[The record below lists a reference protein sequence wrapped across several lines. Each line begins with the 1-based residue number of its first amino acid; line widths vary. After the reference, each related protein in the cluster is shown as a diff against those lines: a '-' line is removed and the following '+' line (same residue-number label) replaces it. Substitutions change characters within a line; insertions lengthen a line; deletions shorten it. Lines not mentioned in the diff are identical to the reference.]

1 MNGYGN
7 FEAVTQK
14 GILMHEQSITVLLPA
29 ELLTQ
34 LQQLGSNTPE
44 ALHRFVIQAIEH
56 ELQLHQPISRS
67 QGFWHNV
74 ESIRAQ
80 INIEDI
86 TIDPD
91 EIWGD
96 VRDRTPGRE
105 VIL

>member
-1 MNGYGN
+1 MN
-7 FEAVTQK
+7 
-14 GILMHEQSITVLLPA
+14 EQSITVLLPT

-44 ALHRFVIQAIEH
+44 ALHQFVIQAIEH
-56 ELQLHQPISRS
+56 ELQRQPPMSRS

-74 ESIRAQ
+74 ESIREQ
-80 INIEDI
+80 MNIEGI

-96 VRDRTPGRE
+96 VRDRGPGRE
-105 VIL
+105 VVL

>member
-1 MNGYGN
+1 
-7 FEAVTQK
+7 
-14 GILMHEQSITVLLPA
+14 MHEQSMTVLLPA

-67 QGFWHNV
+67 QGCWHNV

-80 INIEDI
+80 MNIEDI